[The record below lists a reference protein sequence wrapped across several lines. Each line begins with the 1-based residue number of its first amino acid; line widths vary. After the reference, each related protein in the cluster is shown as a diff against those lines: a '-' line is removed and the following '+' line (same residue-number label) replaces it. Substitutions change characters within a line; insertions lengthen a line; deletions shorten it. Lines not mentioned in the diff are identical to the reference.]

1 MAWGRGRKGF
11 ENIFILFVCISLP
24 GRDNEQQLTGKATDL
39 SVEQLLQQEF
49 QERAVSG
56 QNLAS
61 TTGSSRHVSLA
72 IAKEGCPIKHGVKR
86 VQEPL
91 PVTTVPL
98 FVVLV
103 D

>member
-1 MAWGRGRKGF
+1 MAWGRGRKGV

-24 GRDNEQQLTGKATDL
+24 GRNNEQQLTGKARDL

-49 QERAVSG
+49 QDRAVSG

-61 TTGSSRHVSLA
+61 TSGSSRHVGLA
-72 IAKEGCPIKHGVKR
+72 IAKGCPIKHGVKR

-91 PVTTVPL
+91 PVTIVPL
-98 FVVLV
+98 FMVLV